1 MTERDPILLVER
13 TEGAVPTTTAE
24 PGGREI
30 RRVPDETAALD
41 AIASGQTAVVAGDTA
56 DGSAESLIER
66 LTEAAPDAPVLAV
79 VEERGEAD
87 DTLLATG
94 ATGVVAP
101 ETVPRLVGPDGP
113 ELLARL
119 ERSDPIPES
128 DGRPTAMPSLDDA
141 SSTDRSTEAT
151 RRDGGLRLDRSADST
166 GADPQRYEAIL
177 QRYETILNT
186 VEDGI
191 YLMDTEGRFVAVN
204 DATEDLTGYPREF
217 LVGRHVSTV
226 LPDGDV
232 QRGRQLIQALL
243 TDDDRHVGTLEQTVV
258 TAGGEEVPC
267 ENRLAI
273 VENDGAFLGNVGVV
287 RDVSE
292 QRERERRLREERALV
307 EAIFEAV
314 PDLLYAFDENG
325 EYLRWND
332 RVPEA
337 TGYSDE
343 EIEDRSPLE
352 FLAPEDRT
360 RVADT
365 LRTVVSDRRIEHL
378 EANLR
383 TRDGE
388 SIPYE
393 FSGGP
398 VVDEDGE
405 LIGVAGMG
413 RDVSERVARERKIE
427 RQRDELDELNRIN
440 AVIRDIDQALIRARS
455 REEAERVVCD
465 RLAASEAYR
474 FATVTG
480 YDPTTDSLVPRT
492 GAGDHDRIDV
502 IEAMGRAPDG
512 PGREAIRTRSVQI
525 VQNLRARDRL
535 RPWESAAFECGVRSL
550 AIIPVVFE
558 DTTYGLLSVFA
569 SRPDAFDDR
578 EETVLGELG
587 ETLGYALATIDREER
602 EQLLTTLQ
610 GSTRELINASSKEDV
625 CDRVVR
631 AAAEVL
637 QTATVGVF
645 LLDDGGDLVRTASTD
660 GFTEQFVADS
670 LPAPDTGDS
679 APWSAFLDGETTV
692 FDGGEQ
698 SIVADEVPR
707 SGLAVPLGDH
717 ALLVA
722 LSTDSTGFD
731 GDLRRVLDLFGTS
744 AEAALDRVEG
754 ETNLRARDA
763 ELETQN
769 RRLKRQVNIN
779 EVIRGVDEALVD
791 GTTRTEIEQSVCE
804 RLVSEGPYRFAWIGG
819 FDPATDDVTP
829 RTWAGE
835 DGEYL
840 DTIGTDASEPSSQAL
855 DCSEPVIVSRVSDRL
870 HDEPWR
876 EAALRR
882 DFRSVV
888 AVPLVYENYTYGVLA
903 VYGEDS
909 DTFGETERPVFAELG
924 ETIANAINGI
934 ETKQSLLGDDAVR
947 LKLRLDDETS
957 PLVSLSHSLDCTI
970 RLEGVTTWTADG
982 LRAFLTV
989 ASVHSATVD
998 TTLDQAVA
1006 VADYRHVGERD
1017 SDVYEVEF
1025 ADQTVLGTLLEHGGR
1040 PRDLTV
1046 EDGQMDLVVDVSH
1059 DIHVR
1064 ELVDVVRATYP
1075 TTELVARKDVT
1086 RELRSEQQLRSDVLG
1101 DLTDRQREVLT
1112 TAHLSGYFERPRES
1126 TGQDIADALGIS
1138 QPAVNRHLRVA
1149 QRTVFDWLL
1158 SGNTLESEGLER

>member
-1 MTERDPILLVER
+1 MTDRDPILLVAR
-13 TEGAVPTTTAE
+13 SDVTVPTAVAGQE
-24 PGGREI
+24 GGRI
-30 RRVPDETAALD
+30 REVADETAALD
-41 AIASGQTAVVAGDTA
+41 ALAGGQTVVLTAEPA
-56 DGSAESLIER
+56 DGVTPTLIER
-66 LTEAAPDAPVLAV
+66 VTEAAPDTPVVAV
-79 VEERGEAD
+79 VEERSEAD
-87 DTLLATG
+87 DALFAAG
-94 ATGVVAP
+94 ATGVVTP

-113 ELLARL
+113 ELLARMK
-119 ERSDPIPES
+119 RGDSRPGS
-128 DGRPTAMPSLDDA
+128 DGSSPTMRSLADTA
-141 SSTDRSTEAT
+141 SADGAGKSTQ
-151 RRDGGLRLDRSADST
+151 RDGGIVLDRSPDPAHT
-166 GADPQRYEAIL
+166 DPQQYDDIL
-177 QRYETILNT
+177 QRYETILDT

-191 YLMDTEGRFVAVN
+191 YLMDADGCFVAVN
-204 DATEDLTGYPREF
+204 DATEDLTGYPREY

-226 LPDGDV
+226 LPDADV
-232 QRGRQLIQALL
+232 RRGRRLIRELL
-243 TDDDRHVGTLEQTVV
+243 ADDDRHVGTMDQTIVRPD
-258 TAGGEEVPC
+258 GEEIPC

-273 VENDGAFLGNVGVV
+273 VEDDGHFLGNVGVV

-325 EYLRWND
+325 EFLRWND
-332 RVPEA
+332 RVPAA
-337 TGYSDE
+337 TGYSDA
-343 EIEDRSPLE
+343 EIEDLDPLE
-352 FLAPEDRT
+352 FLAPEDRA

-365 LRTVVSDRRIEHL
+365 LRTVVSDRRIEHV

-388 SIPYE
+388 RVPHE

-398 VVDEDGE
+398 VVDDDGE

-413 RDVSERVARERKIE
+413 RDVSDRVARERKIE

-440 AVIRDIDQALIRARS
+440 AVIRDIDQALIRAQS

-480 YDPTTDSLVPRT
+480 YDPTTDTFVPRT
-492 GAGDHDRIDV
+492 GAGEHERIDV
-502 IEAMGRAPDG
+502 IEAMGTAPDG
-512 PGREAIRTRSVQI
+512 PGREAIRTRSVQVI
-525 VQNLRARDRL
+525 QNLRASDRL
-535 RPWESAAFECGVRSL
+535 HAWESAAFECGVRSL
-550 AIIPVVFE
+550 AIIPVTFE

-569 SRPDAFDDR
+569 SRPDAFDER

-610 GSTRELINASSKEDV
+610 GSTRELINADSKEAV
-625 CDRVVR
+625 CDRVVC
-631 AAAEVL
+631 AAADVL
-637 QTATVGVF
+637 QTANIGVF
-645 LLDDGGDLVRTASTD
+645 LLDEDGDLVRTASTD
-660 GFTEQFVADS
+660 GFTEQFVADRLS
-670 LPAPDTGDS
+670 DPDTAGA

-692 FDGGEQ
+692 FDATDLA
-698 SIVADEVPR
+698 VLADEGSR

-717 ALLVA
+717 ALLIA
-722 LSTDSTGFD
+722 LSTDPTGFD
-731 GDLRRVLDLFGTS
+731 GDLRRVLELFGTS

-754 ETNLRARDA
+754 EANLRARDA

-769 RRLKRQVNIN
+769 RRLKRQVKIN

-804 RLVSEGPYRFAWIGG
+804 RLVSEGSYRFAWIGQ

-835 DGEYL
+835 GGEYL
-840 DTIGTDASEPSSQAL
+840 DTLGADASEPSSRAL
-855 DCSEPVIVSRVSDRL
+855 DDGEPVIVSQVSDRL

-876 EAALRR
+876 QAALLRG
-882 DFRSVV
+882 FRSVV
-888 AVPLVYENYTYGVLA
+888 AVPLEYENYTYGVLA
-903 VYGEDS
+903 VYGAES
-909 DTFGETERPVFAELG
+909 DAFGETERPVFAELG

-934 ETKQSLLGDDAVR
+934 ETKQSLLGDDAIR

-957 PLVSLSHSLDCTI
+957 PLVSLARTLDCTI
-970 RLEGVTTWTADG
+970 RLEGVNTWTADG
-982 LRAFLTV
+982 LRAFLTISG
-989 ASVHSATVD
+989 ADSAAVVTA
-998 TTLDQAVA
+998 LRQAVA
-1006 VADYRHVGERD
+1006 VADHRHVGERD
-1017 SDVYEVEF
+1017 SEVYEVEF
-1025 ADQTVLGTLLEHGGR
+1025 ADVTVLGTLLEHGGL

-1046 EDGQMDLVVDVSH
+1046 EGGEMDLIVDVSH

-1064 ELVDVVRATYP
+1064 ELVDAVRASYP
-1075 TTELVARKDVT
+1075 TTELIARRDVT
-1086 RELRSEQQLRSDVLG
+1086 RELRSEEQLRSDVLS
-1101 DLTDRQREVLT
+1101 DLTERQREVLA

-1126 TGQDIADALGIS
+1126 TGQDIADALGVS

-1158 SGNTLESEGLER
+1158 SGNVVESEALDR